1 MIDTNTLAANPC
13 LHLLKYLK
21 YILKKSNNT
30 LNQKMHIKLRFSLKK
45 ENNFLCENVVRV
57 ANIQHLKMEHN
68 VKDEFEKKP
77 RRRENNESS
86 SMTI

>member
-1 MIDTNTLAANPC
+1 MTDNPC
-13 LHLLKYLK
+13 LNLVQYLK

-57 ANIQHLKMEHN
+57 ANKQHLKMEHN
-68 VKDEFEKKP
+68 VKDEFSKKAKGGEKMN
-77 RRRENNESS
+77 ENS